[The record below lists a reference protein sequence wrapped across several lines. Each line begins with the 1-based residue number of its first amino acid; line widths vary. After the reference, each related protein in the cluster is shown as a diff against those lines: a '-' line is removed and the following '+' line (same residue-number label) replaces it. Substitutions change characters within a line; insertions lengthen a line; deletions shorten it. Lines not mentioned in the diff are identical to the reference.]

1 LSAFRQNR
9 IFIFIVALVFIYGSL
24 MIVVSITNGL
34 FMPLVESRG
43 WLEQGFVPEYIARTG
58 IAFIFGFAIF
68 TYGAMLIY
76 GGFGYGK

>member
-1 LSAFRQNR
+1 MSALRQNR
-9 IFIFIVALVFIYGSL
+9 IFAFVLGLIFIYGTL

-43 WLEQGFVPEYIARTG
+43 WLEQGFVPEYVARTG

-76 GGFGYGK
+76 GGFGYCK